1 MCFADARARVCVGG
15 WMGGAW
21 PVCCAAAWQTCQFI
35 GELDVTGCVFGMGD
49 GIGGTETQVGTAA
62 SEAECVTLVMTSQ
75 PDANGATYQVD
86 GEACYAEFGMTG
98 KNGNEGWQSCSFVAG
113 FCDYVIGDGVGGSEQ
128 MIGQA
133 ASRAECVNM
142 VLAERPFANGACED
156 QRCSTDRSV
165 SFGGLDC

>member
-1 MCFADARARVCVGG
+1 MGLFFSEALCVCFACHFGLCF
-15 WMGGAW
+15 GAF
-21 PVCCAAAWQTCQFI
+21 AADWQTCQFI

-49 GIGGTETQVGTAA
+49 GIGGTETQVGTAP
-62 SEAECVTLVMTSQ
+62 SEAECVTLVVSEH

-86 GEACYAEFGMTG
+86 GEACYAEFGMRG

-133 ASRAECVNM
+133 ASREECVNM
-142 VLAERPFANGACED
+142 VLAERPFANGVRDD
-156 QRCSTDRSV
+156 QLIRVAPTVFCV
-165 SFGGLDC
+165 GC